1 MLYNIS
7 FLLHNSLKFSI
18 FVYELIK
25 QMFNPKR
32 CTYDIIS
39 KRRESYSRTLKKI
52 TCCPTISCN

>member
-7 FLLHNSLKFSI
+7 FLLHNSLIFSI

-32 CTYDIIS
+32 LPND
-39 KRRESYSRTLKKI
+39 KD
-52 TCCPTISCN
+52 